1 MGKGRKTVGVLG
13 GGSWGTALAELVARN
28 GHRALVWT
36 IEEDVADSLRRD
48 QVNEKYLPGLKLNRR
63 VSATTDLREVLE
75 SGSTILSVIPSKAVR
90 SVAVEASAHLRPSHV
105 LISATKGLESPGLK
119 RMSRIVEEETCVR
132 KVGALSGPN
141 LAVEIM
147 QGSPA
152 ATVVA
157 SEFEEVIRLAHE
169 LLNGKLLRVYG
180 SYDRAGVELCG
191 ALKNIYAIGAGMA
204 SGLGFG
210 RNATAF
216 FLTRGL
222 AEMRRIGTLL
232 GATGETFNGI
242 AGIGDLLATASSDLS
257 RNFRLGRA
265 VAGGMDVEAAA
276 RSLGQVAEGVPTTR
290 AVNAYALEHGVDMP
304 QARAMHRILFEG
316 EAPRDVVADLMK
328 RRHLF
333 EERDR

>member
-1 MGKGRKTVGVLG
+1 M
-13 GGSWGTALAELVARN
+13 
-28 GHRALVWT
+28 VWT
-36 IEEDVADSLRRD
+36 IEDDVADSIGD
-48 QVNEKYLPGLKLNRR
+48 GQGNPKYLPGLELNER
-63 VSATTDLREVLE
+63 VSATTDLQEVLQA
-75 SGSTILSVIPSKAVR
+75 SATVLSVIPSKAVR
-90 SVAVEASAHLRPSHV
+90 SVAAEASAFLLPSHV
-105 LISATKGLESPGLK
+105 VISATKGLESPGLK
-119 RMSRIVEEETCVR
+119 RMSRIFEEETCVR
-132 KVGALSGPN
+132 KIGALSGPN

-147 QGSPA
+147 RGSPA

-157 SEFEEVIRLAHE
+157 SEFEEVILRAHD
-169 LLNGKLLRVYG
+169 LLNGSLLRVYG

-210 RNATAF
+210 QNATAF

-222 AEMRRIGTLL
+222 AEMRRLGSLL

-242 AGIGDLLATASSDLS
+242 AGIGDLLATASSTLS

-265 VAGGMDVEAAA
+265 VSGGMGVEEAA
-276 RSLGQVAEGVPTTR
+276 RSLGQVAEGVPTTS
-290 AVNAYALEHGVDMP
+290 AVNDYAGTHGVDMP
-304 QARAMHRILFEG
+304 QAQAMYRILFEG
-316 EAPRDVVADLMK
+316 EAPMDVVADLMK